1 MVKKILVIIGLCLLG
16 GYLIFAAFFFEKK
29 PQDKICNQF
38 EIVVNNEDTDRFIN
52 VADLEKDIDSRGLN
66 PYGKQL
72 KEVNTLA
79 IQEAL
84 LSNKLI
90 KSAEVFLT
98 SGGGIRAV
106 IIERIPILRVMPAG
120 GQSYYIDKDG
130 EKMPLSIH
138 NTAYLPIATGEIK
151 DEFAKTDLYKFALFL
166 SKNEFWNAQ
175 IEQIVVQS
183 PNEVVLIT
191 RIGNHEVLMGKLEDV
206 DAKLDRLKKFYTE
219 ALPGTGWNRYTKINL
234 KYDKQ
239 VVGTKR

>member
-38 EIVVNNEDTDRFIN
+38 EIVVNNEDTDRFIKI
-52 VADLEKDIDSRGLN
+52 ADLEKDIDSRGLN

-90 KSAEVFLT
+90 KTAEVFVT
-98 SGGGIRAV
+98 SGGGIRAA
-106 IIERIPILRVMPAG
+106 ITERIPILRVMPTG
-120 GQSYYIDKDG
+120 ESSYYIDKDG
-130 EKMPLSIH
+130 EKMPLSVY
-138 NTAYLPIATGEIK
+138 NTAYLPIATGDIK

-175 IEQIVVQS
+175 IEQIVIQ
-183 PNEVVLIT
+183 PKEEVVLIT
-191 RIGNHEVLMGKLEDV
+191 RIGNHEVLLGKLEDV
-206 DAKLDRLKKFYTE
+206 EGKLDRLKKFYTE